1 MVLNTVKEADLKGK
15 RVLIRVD
22 FNVPVKNGVVTDA
35 TRIKA
40 ALPTINYILDNGA
53 SLVVMSHY
61 GRPKGQKNMDFSM
74 APIRA
79 EFEKLLGK
87 PVKLAPDVIGEE
99 VKKEVEALK
108 PGEVLL
114 LENVRFYPDEE
125 KNGSSFAKELA
136 SYGDL
141 YVNDAF
147 GTAHRAHASTE
158 GVAHY
163 LPAFA
168 GFLIEKEVK
177 FMAPLL
183 ENPEHPFVAVIGGS
197 KVSSKISVLESLVK
211 TCDTIVIGG
220 GMAYTFLKVLGHSV
234 GTSLVEDDYQE
245 TAKAFLAAAE
255 KKGVKVIL
263 PLDHVCA
270 DKFDENAT
278 PVAVDS
284 VDIPE
289 GLMGLDIGPKTVAA
303 IVEEMKKAKNVVW
316 NGPMGVF
323 EFAAFA
329 KGTEAVAK
337 ALAESN
343 AVSVVGGG
351 DSVAAINKFGLASQI
366 SHVST
371 GGGASLEFLE
381 GKVLPGIK
389 ALEKTEKRRPYI
401 AGNWKMNLVPSAAK
415 KYAKELADAY
425 KESGADCKFM
435 IACPFVDLPGVVEA
449 VKGTPVI
456 VAAENMANH
465 KEGAYTGEVSP
476 LMLQDLGVNTV
487 ILGHSERRQYYG
499 ETNEV
504 VNSKVLL
511 ALECGMDV
519 DLCVG
524 ETLEEREGGKLEE
537 VLTAQL
543 EVGLKGV
550 KPEEMSK
557 ITIAYEPVWAIGTGK
572 TATPED
578 ADNAHAFIR
587 ETVARIYSK
596 DIAEKL
602 IIQYGGS
609 VKAENV
615 KALMAKEN
623 IDGAL
628 VGGASLSVEKFL
640 PIIAFNK

>member
-1 MVLNTVKEADLKGK
+1 MVLNTVKDADLKGK

-40 ALPTINYILDNGA
+40 ALPTINYILDGGA

-99 VKKEVEALK
+99 VEKEVKALK

-125 KNGSSFAKELA
+125 KNGEEFAKTLA

-158 GVAHY
+158 GVSHF
-163 LPAFA
+163 LPAYA

-263 PLDHVCA
+263 PVDHVCA

-289 GLMGLDIGPKTVAA
+289 GLMGLDIGPKTVAL
-303 IVEEMKKAKNVVW
+303 IVSEMKSAKNVVW

-323 EFAAFA
+323 EFSAFA

-337 ALAESN
+337 ALAESD
-343 AVSVVGGG
+343 AISVVGGG

-389 ALEKTEKRRPYI
+389 ALEKQGRRPYI
-401 AGNWKMNLVPSAAK
+401 AGNWKMNLVPSEAK
-415 KYAKELADAY
+415 KYAAELVAAY
-425 KESGADCKFM
+425 KESGADCKCM

-449 VKGTPVI
+449 VKGSDII
-456 VAAENMANH
+456 VAAENMADH
-465 KEGAYTGEVSP
+465 KSGAYTGEVSP

-504 VNSKVLL
+504 VNGKVLL

-550 KPEEMSK
+550 KPEEMAK

-587 ETVARIYSK
+587 ETVARLYSK

-628 VGGASLSVEKFL
+628 VGGASLSVDKFL

>member
-1 MVLNTVKEADLKGK
+1 MVLNTVKDADLKGK

-40 ALPTINYILDNGA
+40 ALPTINYILDGGA

-99 VKKEVEALK
+99 VEKEVKALK

-125 KNGSSFAKELA
+125 KNGEEFAKTLA

-158 GVAHY
+158 GVSHF
-163 LPAFA
+163 LPAYA

-263 PLDHVCA
+263 PVDHVCA

-289 GLMGLDIGPKTVAA
+289 GLMGLDIGPKTVAL
-303 IVEEMKKAKNVVW
+303 IVSEMKSAKNVVW

-323 EFAAFA
+323 EFSAFA

-337 ALAESN
+337 ALAESD
-343 AVSVVGGG
+343 AISVVGGG

-389 ALEKTEKRRPYI
+389 ALEKQGRRPYI
-401 AGNWKMNLVPSAAK
+401 AGNWKMNLVPSEAK
-415 KYAKELADAY
+415 KYAAELAAAY
-425 KESGADCKFM
+425 KESGADCKCM

-449 VKGTPVI
+449 VKGSDII
-456 VAAENMANH
+456 VAAENMADH
-465 KEGAYTGEVSP
+465 KSGAYTGEVSP

-499 ETNEV
+499 ENNEV
-504 VNSKVLL
+504 VNGKVLL

-550 KPEEMSK
+550 KPEEMAK

-587 ETVARIYSK
+587 ETVARLYSK

-628 VGGASLSVEKFL
+628 VGGASLSVDKFL